1 MYIFIRIILFC
12 SFGRSIAGNGDRQ
25 DFDLDNEFYV
35 LFGVSDGSRASGAL
49 TTHTTGGSNPSI
61 SEEQFNVV
69 NDTGI
74 GGGMSMAISD
84 ASRRALIRAHGI
96 FMLVA
101 WWFFA
106 NCGIAFAGYMR
117 MPLPNGEWFQVHR
130 AFMIVSLFL
139 ALLGFMFA
147 FISQA
152 NSSPPGL
159 VDLGEVS
166 CYFYSSQYLASS
178 LVFCFSPTG
187 ELTLLLG

>member
-1 MYIFIRIILFC
+1 MC
-12 SFGRSIAGNGDRQ
+12 SFGRSIAGNGDGQ

-61 SEEQFNVV
+61 SEEQFHVV
-69 NDTGI
+69 RDSGV
-74 GGGMSMAISD
+74 GGGRVFEATKK
-84 ASRRALIRAHGI
+84 ALIRAHGI

-101 WWFFA
+101 WFFFA
-106 NCGIAFAGYMR
+106 NCGTAFAGYMR

-152 NSSPPGL
+152 DSDPPGL
-159 VDLGEVS
+159 INLDDVR
-166 CYFYSSQYLASS
+166 
-178 LVFCFSPTG
+178 
-187 ELTLLLG
+187 